1 VSFSSPSEIARSTSI
16 VCSRMSRH
24 WSASASPGLSPA
36 YARTLI
42 SVASR
47 GELAARI
54 RSIVA
59 GASGRTSWRRGSDAF
74 RTARAGFDEIW
85 PFSNARWRIAPRRVS
100 A

>member
-1 VSFSSPSEIARSTSI
+1 VSFSSPSDIARSTRI
-16 VCSRMSRH
+16 VCSRTSRH
-24 WSASASPGLSPA
+24 WSASASPGLSPE

-59 GASGRTSWRRGSDAF
+59 GANGRTSVRRGSAAL
-74 RTARAGFDEIW
+74 RTARAGFDWIC
-85 PFSNARWRIAPRRVS
+85 PFSNAR
-100 A
+100 